1 MLNRLPLQVFEIN
14 SLKNATPATV
24 SRAGI
29 LYINE
34 TDIGWRPFVDTW
46 LSQTITEQ
54 TQQQQLSQL
63 FNKYVDGTHT
73 MTRKGYKFCTPIR
86 LLNKVQTLVSLLEYQ
101 LKSHAISEFTPE
113 KLESIFIFCHVWA
126 FGGALVTD
134 KQNDFRSRFSEDFL
148 ATFPGVRIPAKE
160 GTVFDFWFDPVK
172 DEHVHWRES
181 LESYIPEPI
190 GTGLAETPFTSLN
203 VETVDSKRTKY
214 LIDVLTRSYKNVMLV
229 GTAGT
234 GKTATIDKYLS
245 SLDKEIDGLL
255 SYNVVMSYYT
265 DSAKL
270 QVDLELPI
278 DKRAGRIFGP
288 PATKKLV
295 YFIDDLNLPAKETYG
310 TQNAIALLTQHMQHG
325 TIFDRADLGF
335 RKEIVDV
342 MYIAAM
348 NPTAGSFEV
357 CERCQIHFA
366 TFSCSMP
373 STEDLQTIY
382 EQIFK
387 GHLNG
392 FESAAQNAASPLV
405 SATIKLVDRVAQRF
419 LPTSI
424 RFTYFWT
431 MREMSNIFQNM
442 CLSKSSY
449 YTNAAS
455 LIRLWAHE
463 CRRVLSDR
471 LITVG
476 EIEEVNNFM
485 GEAFKAELKGLG
497 VAEDI
502 LTEDDEKPCIF
513 TTFTSKETDGAYRIV
528 PDMTRLKAVLETKLI
543 EYNEQNAIMDLVLFD
558 DAMRH
563 ITRISRIIANPAGN
577 AMLIGVGGS
586 GKQSLSK
593 LAAFICGYETRQLAV
608 TGTYSVVDL
617 KEDIKLFYQITTTK
631 DTPTIFLLTDSQIV
645 DDRFL
650 IYINA
655 LLSSGWVSDLLARD
669 ELDALTGS
677 LRNDMKAIGRD
688 ADDVDECKAFLI
700 QKFRKNFKVVLAF
713 SPVGKCNP
721 LSA

>member
-1 MLNRLPLQVFEIN
+1 M
-14 SLKNATPATV
+14 

-54 TQQQQLSQL
+54 THQQQLSQL

-101 LKSHAISEFTPE
+101 LKSQAMSEITPE
-113 KLESIFIFCHVWA
+113 KLESIFVFCHVWA

-134 KQNDFRSRFSEDFL
+134 KQNDFRNRFSEDFL

-160 GTVFDFWFDPVK
+160 GTVFDFWFDPAK

-214 LIDVLTRSYKNVMLV
+214 LIDVLSRSYKNVMLV

-476 EIEEVNNFM
+476 EIEEVNTFM
-485 GEAFKAELKGLG
+485 GEAFKAELKTLG

-502 LTEDDEKPCIF
+502 LAEDDEKPCIF

-528 PDMTRLKAVLETKLI
+528 PDMTQLKAVLENKLV
-543 EYNEQNAIMDLVLFD
+543 EYNEQNPIMDLVLFD

-688 ADDVDECKAFLI
+688 ADDADECKAFLI

-713 SPVGKCNP
+713 SPVGKCSP
-721 LSA
+721 GSACYAYLSSSSLNVLL